1 MEEMIEETDG
11 ILLSLSEEDVEARN
25 RANQDRMMYEQ
36 VLQQEQEKRKKWHRE
51 NVLRKHNFIPIIYN
65 LLRNLA
71 EKDQLDPLVAQAK
84 EKAKNRRT
92 Q

>member
-1 MEEMIEETDG
+1 M
-11 ILLSLSEEDVEARN
+11 
-25 RANQDRMMYEQ
+25 Q
-36 VLQQEQEKRKKWHRE
+36 RE

-71 EKDQLDPLVAQAK
+71 EKDQLEPQMAQAK
-84 EKAKNRRT
+84 EKAKSRKAE